1 MFKRAERAMVQDH
14 LAPFLVLTILLT
26 LGLSVVL
33 STAYRAN
40 VRANWDKYR
49 CDPGVVLT
57 SGLYRPLEDPRSDAE
72 FARANA
78 EFCRKEFIQDAI
90 RTAAQTPVNLA
101 KLQASTVAIVDAAV
115 EDSADVFVH
124 VWKFCYEAYSS
135 FMDNMKGAGKLFQNF
150 MIQMYTIVQRLQTS
164 VLAIVFGLIAL
175 ITAFISSIQLVLIV
189 AIVIIGIVIALQIIL
204 FFLLLPISG
213 LIVTMTALISTV
225 VISVGTAIAAATV
238 SEMFDGG
245 AATCFVTGTP
255 IRCADGMTRPIET
268 LHVGSPLADGC
279 RVTAVHAFKT
289 VSELFELGGVQ
300 VTGDHLV
307 EIRNG
312 KFIAVRDHPF
322 ARSIGTRESELWCL
336 TTSTRRIPVDSPFI
350 FADWE
355 EIPEDDV
362 KALAMWR
369 AAVWRRLNGNE
380 GNKGNEDDDGDDD
393 GDDGD
398 AGFTPNTRVLVR
410 DGTMRPMR
418 DIQLGDRILDGST
431 WTTVV
436 GKVVMEGDMET
447 DMIRIGDDAWA
458 TKATWVFDGHRWS
471 PPRGDDIMHPARL
484 MHLYT
489 KSGTFTVEGRL
500 HVRDA
505 SEVGLAGLK
514 SLVDDIV
521 LCKSPQ
527 LEETL

>member
-1 MFKRAERAMVQDH
+1 MVKDH

-26 LGLSVVL
+26 LGLSVTL

-40 VRANWDKYR
+40 VRANWDTYR

-57 SGLYRPLEDPRSDAE
+57 ARLYRPPNDPRSDDE

-78 EFCRKEFIQDAI
+78 EFCQKEFIQDAI
-90 RTAAQTPVNLA
+90 RTAAKTPMNLA
-101 KLQASTVAIVDAAV
+101 NLQASTVAIVDAAV

-124 VWKFCYEAYSS
+124 VWKFCFEAYSS
-135 FMDNMKGAGKLFQNF
+135 FMDNMKGAAKLFQNF

-164 VLAIVFGLIAL
+164 VLAVVFGLIAL

-238 SEMFDGG
+238 SEMFDGAS
-245 AATCFVTGTP
+245 AACFIAETP
-255 IRCADGMTRPIET
+255 IRCSDGLTRPIQT
-268 LHVGSPLADGC
+268 IHVGSMLANGC
-279 RVTAVHAFKT
+279 RVTAVHKFRAR
-289 VSELFELGGVQ
+289 SELFDLGGIT

-307 EIRNG
+307 MKG
-312 KFIAVRDHPF
+312 DAFIAVSEHPC
-322 ARSIGTRESELWCL
+322 ARSIGIRDSELWCL
-336 TTSTRRIPVDSPFI
+336 TTSTRRIPVDSPFV

-362 KALAMWR
+362 KALAMWKT
-369 AAVWRRLNGNE
+369 AVWRRLNGCEEEECE
-380 GNKGNEDDDGDDD
+380 GEEEC
-393 GDDGD
+393 GD
-398 AGFTPNTRVLVR
+398 AGFTQNTRVIVVVGDTCEWR
-410 DGTMRPMR
+410 HMR
-418 DIQLGDRILDGST
+418 DVQLGDQILDGSSST
-431 WTTVV
+431 IVV
-436 GKVVMEGDMET
+436 GIVHLEGDMET
-447 DMIRIGDDAWA
+447 DMIQLNKEFDAWA
-458 TKATWVFDGHRWS
+458 TKGTWIFDGNRWS
-471 PPRGDDIMHPARL
+471 SPKTCSDDMPHPIRL

-489 KSGTFTVEGRL
+489 QSGTFTVEGRL
-500 HVRDA
+500 QVRDA

-514 SLVDDIV
+514 SLVDAIV
-521 LCKSPQ
+521 LYKS
-527 LEETL
+527 LH